1 MRGCN
6 RGREGGREEEIKA
19 QRIEGKEVSVN
30 KLISLEQQNLL
41 FARRLDSGG
50 AANVKRGEA
59 KKKKKKGVRVRA
71 YILGAVVKYWD
82 NQSSELNYFIWRTR
96 IELGISMSLWFRSY
110 ISSTWAT
117 YSNN

>member
-19 QRIEGKEVSVN
+19 QMIEDKEVSVN

-50 AANVKRGEA
+50 ASVERGEA
-59 KKKKKKGVRVRA
+59 KKKKSESESESEKAPGSTQEGIHTRGSSKV
-71 YILGAVVKYWD
+71 LGQPVV
-82 NQSSELNYFIWRTR
+82 
-96 IELGISMSLWFRSY
+96 
-110 ISSTWAT
+110 
-117 YSNN
+117 